1 MTRLWL
7 IGYEPGMPTAQH
19 VMSVVVDRDLQQRL
33 RAEAVRQG
41 KSVSRFVRDILEE
54 RVRPARQR
62 QGRRSAL
69 LKLCG
74 LAHGELVL
82 CDIDREL
89 YGG

>member
-1 MTRLWL
+1 
-7 IGYEPGMPTAQH
+7 
-19 VMSVVVDRDLQQRL
+19 MSVVVDRDLQQRL